1 MPALCT
7 ESAFVITSFYNF
19 MISQSIKERK
29 SFLLDIIFPE
39 ETYKEAYT
47 LLFNEVTEAIERLKD
62 AQLKAEE
69 IFLKTAEKDTE

>member
-1 MPALCT
+1 MKIVPL
-7 ESAFVITSFYNF
+7 EL
-19 MISQSIKERK
+19 QG
-29 SFLLDIIFPE
+29 FPE